1 MNQEELFLL
10 AMIAET
16 ELQMLITKTIFG
28 MLALAFLALF
38 IYVIYF
44 NPDRI
49 RARRR
54 NKRMSIKS
62 RQRRDI
68 RVARKLRGNIR
79 W

>member
-10 AMIAET
+10 AMIAEN

-28 MLALAFLALF
+28 MLALAFLSLF
-38 IYVIYF
+38 IYAVYF

-54 NKRMSIKS
+54 NKRMSVKA

-79 W
+79 